1 MHLVRAAVVL
11 FSMAMLAAAIPP
23 VPRPAPDFDIR
34 FTDGT
39 QLPLRSYRG
48 KVVAL
53 TFIAT
58 TCPHCQHDSQVLTN
72 LYAEYGARGF
82 QPLGVAF
89 NPMANLYVQ
98 DFVKDFGIKHPVGFS
113 PLEPVIKFLG
123 ISTMERYVYPQI
135 VWIDRKGIIRSQTPP
150 LGDDTKMMLE
160 PYWREMIEKLIKE
173 PAEAANAAKKPA
185 TRSAQAKKTP

>member
-1 MHLVRAAVVL
+1 MRLVRAALVL
-11 FSMAMLAAAIPP
+11 FGAAILLPAIPP
-23 VPRPAPDFDIR
+23 VPRPAPDFEVR

-39 QLPLRSYRG
+39 KLPLRFFRG

-72 LYAEYGARGF
+72 LYAEYGSRGF
-82 QPLGVAF
+82 QPVAVAF

-113 PLEPVIKFLG
+113 PVEPVLAFLG

-135 VWIDRKGIIRSQTPP
+135 VWIDRKGIIRSQTPA
-150 LGDDTKMMLE
+150 LGDDTKMLQE

-173 PAEAANAAKKPA
+173 PAEGANAAKKPA